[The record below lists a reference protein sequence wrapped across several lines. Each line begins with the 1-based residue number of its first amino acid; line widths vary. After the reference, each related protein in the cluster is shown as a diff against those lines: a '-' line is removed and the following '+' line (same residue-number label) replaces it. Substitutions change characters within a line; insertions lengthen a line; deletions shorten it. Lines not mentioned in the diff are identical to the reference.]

1 MQPKPII
8 GYSIYAYKGGR
19 KEKYFRETRN
29 EAVALSD
36 ALRKLTTKVY
46 FKEVRFLHNKNNSTL
61 QPGTGNL
68 NNVKP

>member
-19 KEKYFRETRN
+19 KEKYFRETHA
-29 EAVALSD
+29 EAKSLSD
-36 ALRKLTTKVY
+36 ALLKITNRVF
-46 FKEVRFLHNKNNSTL
+46 FKEVRFVHRHNNSTL

-68 NNVKP
+68 NTK